1 MRFNRGNMKQIWEIG
16 VERYEGIIEDWIRGK
31 DGIEE
36 LEEFEKFGQKFR
48 QKINEENENE
58 GLGKNINDAAGKV
71 HQRYFEEVI
80 EWIGDKERTD
90 EDRITVLEVVEKLK
104 KENEKIWGIIEMA
117 KRWDEAVD

>member
-1 MRFNRGNMKQIWEIG
+1 MKQIWEIG

>member
-1 MRFNRGNMKQIWEIG
+1 MYLRAFFYVAFLALSCIFKVVPVLPSSSFSFSSFI
-16 VERYEGIIEDWIRGK
+16 
-31 DGIEE
+31 
-36 LEEFEKFGQKFR
+36 FGQKFR

-71 HQRYFEEVI
+71 HQRYFEEVV

-104 KENEKIWGIIEMA
+104 KENEKIWGIVEMA